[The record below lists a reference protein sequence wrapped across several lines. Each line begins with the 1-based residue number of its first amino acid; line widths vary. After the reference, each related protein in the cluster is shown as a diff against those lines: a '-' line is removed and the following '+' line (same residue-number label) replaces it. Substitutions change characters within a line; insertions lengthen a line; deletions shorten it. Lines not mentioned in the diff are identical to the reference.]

1 MGRTLTLQTLDM
13 GRRIRSDARVGNEVK
28 VIVYA
33 DRADETVSEGE
44 VFLAPNECIILPED
58 GEQLEGFLCRLL
70 TR

>member
-1 MGRTLTLQTLDM
+1 M

-33 DRADETVSEGE
+33 DRADETVSEEE
-44 VFLAPNECIILPED
+44 VFLAPNEYILLPED